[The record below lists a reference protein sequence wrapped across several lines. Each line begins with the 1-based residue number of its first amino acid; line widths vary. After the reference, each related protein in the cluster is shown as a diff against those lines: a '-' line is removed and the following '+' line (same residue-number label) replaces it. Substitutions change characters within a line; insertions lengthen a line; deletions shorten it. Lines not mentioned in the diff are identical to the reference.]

1 MTEIGLTYLGH
12 PDAAWDLDPE
22 ARARALACHL
32 VRSGW
37 RPAVG
42 EQKTGNEVIDSFL
55 AGL

>member
-37 RPAVG
+37 RPAAG

>member
-12 PDAAWDLDPE
+12 PDAAWDLDVD

-37 RPAVG
+37 KPAKG
-42 EQKTGNEVIDSFL
+42 EATGNEVIDAFL